1 MVIYEEIR
9 PTTEEIQELI
19 SLSKVWEK
27 EEITFGLLA
36 NETEDITDKRVFVA
50 REDGKIV
57 GYIFEKDGVSK
68 NYGSIMQDGETYF
81 GIEEIYVMPE
91 MRSQGVG
98 LALMNYVKG
107 KALEEGYHYIFLV
120 TATKDWN
127 KILDFYCNKCNMT
140 FYCASLVEK
149 I

>member
-57 GYIFEKDGVSK
+57 GYIFEKDGVRNCK
-68 NYGSIMQDGETYF
+68 
-81 GIEEIYVMPE
+81 
-91 MRSQGVG
+91 
-98 LALMNYVKG
+98 
-107 KALEEGYHYIFLV
+107 
-120 TATKDWN
+120 
-127 KILDFYCNKCNMT
+127 
-140 FYCASLVEK
+140 
-149 I
+149 